1 MSGRRVVVTGIGGEL
16 GSRVGALLEEQTW
29 IGEIVGI
36 DANPPRRRLR
46 RTVVHV
52 VEPRENDVIAQ
63 RIVDANP
70 HVIIHLGVWEPDA
83 RLSSHDA
90 QMHTQAFAHAVFD
103 AALRVP
109 ALESVVLRSGIEV
122 YGKNG
127 HSPLV
132 PNEHQSLE
140 PQSLFGHML
149 LGLEHKVSELAIARG
164 TTATLLRLAPVVG
177 PHVPSP
183 LGRMLRL
190 PAVPFNPIGSAR
202 FSVIEDGDA
211 AQAFVSATQHQ
222 PHGAVN
228 VVAEGSISIAQAAAV
243 GHRLAIPTIGPGW
256 WAAKS
261 LAKIAGAPV
270 PEHVVELLSHGR
282 LASGESMLHMLNFEP
297 LHSTKQV
304 LTRLYEWP
312 SVIRIQPTR
321 KVA

>member
-1 MSGRRVVVTGIGGEL
+1 
-16 GSRVGALLEEQTW
+16 
-29 IGEIVGI
+29 
-36 DANPPRRRLR
+36 
-46 RTVVHV
+46 
-52 VEPRENDVIAQ
+52 
-63 RIVDANP
+63 
-70 HVIIHLGVWEPDA
+70 
-83 RLSSHDA
+83 
-90 QMHTQAFAHAVFD
+90 MHTQAFAHAVFE

-127 HSPLV
+127 HSPQV
-132 PNEHQSLE
+132 PNEHQPLE

-149 LGLEHKVSELAIARG
+149 LGLEHKASELAIARG

-211 AQAFVSATQHQ
+211 AQAFVSATQYS

-228 VVAEGSISIAQAAAV
+228 VVAEGSISIAQAALL

-282 LASGESMLHMLNFEP
+282 MAYTESMLHMLNFEP
-297 LHSTKQV
+297 LHTTKQV

>member
-29 IGEIVGI
+29 VGEIVGL

-46 RTVVHV
+46 RTMVHV
-52 VEPRENDVIAQ
+52 VEPHALDEISQ
-63 RIVDANP
+63 IIVDANP

-90 QMHTQAFAHAVFD
+90 QHFTNQFADAVF
-103 AALRVP
+103 AAAHSVS

-122 YGKNG
+122 YGKHG
-127 HSPLV
+127 HSPRI
-132 PNEHQSLE
+132 PNEHQPLE
-140 PQSLFGHML
+140 PDSLFGHML

-164 TTATLLRLAPVVG
+164 TAATMLRLAPVVG

-190 PAVPFNPIGSAR
+190 PAVPFNPLSSAR

-222 PHGAVN
+222 PHGAIN
-228 VVAEGSISIAQAAAV
+228 VVADGSVSIAQAAAL

-261 LAKIAGAPV
+261 LARLAGAPV

-282 LASGESMLHMLNFEP
+282 LAASESMLKMLNFEP
-297 LHSTKQV
+297 EHNTKQV

>member
-52 VEPRENDVIAQ
+52 VEPQNQDEIAQ
-63 RIVDANP
+63 RIEHANP

-83 RLSSHDA
+83 RLSSSDA
-90 QMHTQAFAHAVFD
+90 QINTNLYADAVFT
-103 AALRVP
+103 AARNVSS
-109 ALESVVLRSGIEV
+109 LESIVLRSGIEV
-122 YGKNG
+122 YGKHG
-127 HSPLV
+127 HSPQI
-132 PNEHQSLE
+132 PTEHEPLE

-149 LGLEHKVSELAIARG
+149 LGLEHKASEIAIARG
-164 TTATLLRLAPVVG
+164 TAVTLLRLAPVVG

-190 PAVPFNPIGSAR
+190 PAVPFNPLGGAR

-211 AQAFVSATQHQ
+211 AQAFVSATQYQ
-222 PHGAVN
+222 PHGAIN
-228 VVAEGSISIAQAAAV
+228 VVASGSLSVTHAASL
-243 GHRLAIPTIGPGW
+243 GNRLTIPTIGPGW

-261 LAKIAGAPV
+261 LAKLAGAPV
-270 PEHVVELLSHGR
+270 PDHVVELLTHGR
-282 LASGESMLHMLNFEP
+282 LANAEHLQKTLNFQP
-297 LHSTKQV
+297 VHSTREV
-304 LTRLYEWP
+304 ITRLYEWP